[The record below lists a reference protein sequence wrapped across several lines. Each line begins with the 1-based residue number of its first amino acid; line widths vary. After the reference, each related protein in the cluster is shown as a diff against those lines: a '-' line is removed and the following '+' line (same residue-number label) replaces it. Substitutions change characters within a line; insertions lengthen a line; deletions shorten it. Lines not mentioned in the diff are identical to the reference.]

1 MTRSHAAILSI
12 AVAFAAPATAQSTTP
27 SAPPA
32 AAPAPAQSPAAAA
45 KARAL
50 ELADLL
56 NGERVTRAQL
66 IKFFQ
71 VTVPEQMRARP
82 EYRALEAKYPGVI
95 EHVAARMQ
103 PVVTDL
109 TLKRMPLLLERVAAV
124 YTARFTPAEV
134 EQILAFYRSP
144 TGLWVVATVAQGTD
158 LSAVLKTKMNDPSS
172 AIRAEDVT
180 GSTRGASFPALV
192 AGMTPERQR
201 AIAAFE
207 ATSAGRKLPAANAEI
222 AQIAAA
228 FANEGTAD
236 GAQVSKVVIEAIQS
250 YVAEADARA
259 GRAPTT

>member
-1 MTRSHAAILSI
+1 MIRSLAVILPIAA
-12 AVAFAAPATAQSTTP
+12 AMAAPAAAQSSAP
-27 SAPPA
+27 SAPGA
-32 AAPAPAQSPAAAA
+32 AAQSPAAIAH
-45 KARAL
+45 ARAL

-56 NGERVTRAQL
+56 NGERVTRAQA

-71 VTVPEQMRARP
+71 VTVPEQMRAQP

-95 EHVAARMQ
+95 EHVVGRMQ

-109 TLKRMPLLLERVAAV
+109 MLKRMPRLLERSAAV

-144 TGLWVVATVAQGTD
+144 TGAWVVATIAQGTD
-158 LSAVLKTKMNDPSS
+158 LSAMLKIKINDPSS

-180 GSTRGASFPALV
+180 QSTRGASFPALV
-192 AGMTPERQR
+192 IGLTPERQR
-201 AIAAFE
+201 VIAAFG
-207 ATSAGRKLPAANAEI
+207 ATSAGRKLPAANAEM

-228 FANEGTAD
+228 FANESAAED
-236 GAQVSKVVIEAIQS
+236 DQVGKVVIEAIQS

-259 GRAPTT
+259 GRAPAT